1 MRFST
6 LMDKYLDEAVKPD
19 VQTLL
24 RLKMETPELE
34 EGKRM
39 DRINDYLYQSIEEIE
54 LTIDQL
60 PPDEPRSWE
69 GLNSIFLNAVMR

>member
-1 MRFST
+1 
-6 LMDKYLDEAVKPD
+6 MDKYLDEAVKPD

-24 RLKMETPELE
+24 RLKTETPELG

-39 DRINDYLYQSIEEIE
+39 DRINDYLDQSIEEIE
-54 LTIDQL
+54 QIIDQL

-69 GLNSIFLNAVMR
+69 SLNSIFLNAVMR